1 MAQQQTEVN
10 IWKQAVALGAE
21 KGHNVILM
29 TDGRIVFETAQVQEV
44 VKTTAKPTKAT
55 PAKAKPTNAFYKE
68 VIVGGRKSRQARK
81 NFREHKANGTLPRTV
96 DGALYTLKQAIAMGI
111 ATKSGNPTAK
121 FKASQS

>member
-1 MAQQQTEVN
+1 MAQQETGVN
-10 IWKQAVALGAE
+10 IEQALAYANKMGMSVTFGDN
-21 KGHNVILM
+21 GQP
-29 TDGRIVFETAQVQEV
+29 VFMPAQVESV

-81 NFREHKANGTLPRTV
+81 NFREHKANGTLPRKI
-96 DGALYTLKQAIAMGI
+96 DGALYTLKQAQKLGI

>member
-1 MAQQQTEVN
+1 MAQQETGVN
-10 IWKQAVALGAE
+10 MKEALALANELGMSVTF
-21 KGHNVILM
+21 GDN
-29 TDGRIVFETAQVQEV
+29 GQPVFTPAQVQSV
-44 VKTTAKPTKAT
+44 VKTTAEPTKAT

-81 NFREHKANGTLPRTV
+81 KFRAHKANGTLPRTV
-96 DGALYTLKQAIAMGI
+96 DGALYTLKQAIAMEI